1 MIPITSVM
9 TKDVVCVKKDMP
21 VYEAMRLLIDR
32 QISGMP
38 VVDDNMEVCG
48 ILSEKDV
55 LGILIDANSRVN
67 DTVGQYMSSNVVT
80 FQETA
85 SAIDIC
91 KFFINNHIRRVPIVK
106 DNKLVGIVSR
116 RDIMDLIVEAR
127 SKISE
132 HRFN

>member
-9 TKDVVCVKKDMP
+9 TKDVVCVKPDTP
-21 VYEAMRLLIDR
+21 VYEAMRILIDR

-67 DTVGQYMSSNVVT
+67 DIVEQYMSSNVVT